1 MKLRIALVDETQTVN
16 EMIQESLEAAGHEVV
31 ALLSPG
37 QDLVSHVQQ
46 TLPDMMVIN
55 VKVPDHA
62 FLQNIAEVNR
72 EQPIPIVLFSEVDG
86 QDLVDSIVQCGV
98 SAYVVDGLEA
108 NRLEPIIN
116 VARARF
122 TQMQGLRDELA
133 NAKQVLDERKK
144 IDRAKGII
152 MERRGCN
159 EEEAYQSLRKV
170 AMDKN
175 QRIAVVADSII
186 SAAEVLG

>member
-1 MKLRIALVDETQTVN
+1 MKLRIALVDETQMVN

-31 ALLSPG
+31 ARLSPDKELLS
-37 QDLVSHVQQ
+37 HVRE

-55 VKVPDHA
+55 VKIPDHN
-62 FLQNIAEVNR
+62 FLQNIADVNR
-72 EQPIPIVLFSEVDG
+72 EQPMPVVLFTEVDS
-86 QDLVDSIVQCGV
+86 QELVDGIVQCGV

-122 TQMQGLRDELA
+122 THMQGLRKELA
-133 NAKQVLDERKK
+133 NTKQALDERKK

-152 MERRGCN
+152 MERRDCN
-159 EEEAYQSLRKV
+159 EDEAYRALRKV

-175 QRIAVVADSII
+175 QRIADVAEGII
-186 SAAEVLG
+186 SAAEVFG